1 MTLTYINE
9 RPTWHGT
16 FDGPQSKMLM
26 CTNVYRLHTPHNK
39 QTFRIHPFHHRCLMH
54 YIQFMTNG

>member
-26 CTNVYRLHTPHNK
+26 CTNVYRLHTSNK
-39 QTFRIHPFHHRCLMH
+39 QTF
-54 YIQFMTNG
+54 